1 MKKRNFKPLGSL
13 LLAVVWMAGCQK
25 DTLEKNGAAESNAV
39 ENSAHSPREN
49 SCRTTVFDWQTF
61 AKFEFHYN
69 EKGLADQW
77 NVDYGPGY
85 PLHTNDLVYDDN
97 DRLVQSNEVYFGL
110 NNVWHFYYT
119 GELLTHIT
127 RDNPDVPEMALEIL
141 LTYDNKGQNTR
152 QDDELNDY
160 HTLMTYD
167 NMGNCIQAD
176 SYLGDELVYSDI
188 YTFSLPVRNPRAAV
202 PGIDLG
208 FLFAGPVGF
217 TDKRHFTSNRTDIYV
232 NGDPFVFNDYDPART
247 VINTGNHNYPISA
260 TYYDR
265 ISDGTITVGFDYE
278 NCNGNGSTAKAGTP
292 QGKLKPGINNSVRKA
307 KPLLLRGS
315 QKSMREQIQR
325 MKEQLDK

>member
-1 MKKRNFKPLGSL
+1 
-13 LLAVVWMAGCQK
+13 
-25 DTLEKNGAAESNAV
+25 
-39 ENSAHSPREN
+39 
-49 SCRTTVFDWQTF
+49 
-61 AKFEFHYN
+61 
-69 EKGLADQW
+69 
-77 NVDYGPGY
+77 
-85 PLHTNDLVYDDN
+85 
-97 DRLVQSNEVYFGL
+97 
-110 NNVWHFYYT
+110 
-119 GELLTHIT
+119 
-127 RDNPDVPEMALEIL
+127 MALELL

-292 QGKLKPGINNSVRKA
+292 QGKLKPSINNSVRKA